1 MGCGQRV
8 TLPTHLVVRT
18 VEGIATPVTAIVVD
32 VYVDISVSEMSLVEL
47 VVCLALAVLRRA
59 TQMCPHSNRVTVT
72 RRTLVAPVFVE

>member
-1 MGCGQRV
+1 
-8 TLPTHLVVRT
+8 LHLVKWT
-18 VEGIATPVTAIVVD
+18 VKGIATPVAAIVVD

-59 TQMCPHSNRVTVT
+59 TQMCPNSNRVTVT